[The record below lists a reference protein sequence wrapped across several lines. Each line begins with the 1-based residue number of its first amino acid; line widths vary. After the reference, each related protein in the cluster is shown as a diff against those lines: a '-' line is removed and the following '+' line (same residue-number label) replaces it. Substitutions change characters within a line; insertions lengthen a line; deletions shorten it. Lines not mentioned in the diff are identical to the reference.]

1 MTCITWSYKL
11 RIQGMVSLETF
22 LLSDTIEMADESD
35 YIILIFESADLQYIG
50 WTGLLYSYQH
60 ANA

>member
-1 MTCITWSYKL
+1 
-11 RIQGMVSLETF
+11 MVSLETF